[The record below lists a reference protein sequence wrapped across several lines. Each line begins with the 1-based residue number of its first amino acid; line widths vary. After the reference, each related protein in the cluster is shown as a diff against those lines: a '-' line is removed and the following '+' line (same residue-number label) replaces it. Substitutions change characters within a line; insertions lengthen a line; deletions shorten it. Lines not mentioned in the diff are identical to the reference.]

1 MASGNPDETYEPMP
15 MRPEFQERPAR
26 MELLEE
32 QGVDR
37 CVLYPSTMAL
47 SVEQYVPDTPIAY
60 ANIHSFNRWFDE
72 TWDFDGDRISPT
84 ALLSFRDL
92 DRSVA
97 ELEHVLD
104 RGARVVLFPTGP
116 AHGRSPGDPYFDP
129 IWARLEEADVVVAF
143 HIMEHW
149 YNEHIGPAW
158 GLEPVPAPWHMSAW
172 QWQNTYG
179 ERPIEDSLSA
189 LIFDNVFGRFPGLMV
204 LASEFGASWVPH
216 FVHHMDKSR
225 GMGRNGPWIGG
236 PLRERPSEIFRRHV
250 RVAPYPEDD
259 VVKIVEDLGH
269 ADSIVMGSDYPHA
282 EGLATPADFAKL
294 LSPLPPDDQR
304 KIMRDNAEALLGAA
318 VSEEEFR
325 DRVRRVP
332 RRARVPGRRRR
343 LGPRGVAADPPRA
356 RVPRDRVAPGVR
368 RRWPHPARAGRAGR
382 GVRPCGGAHR
392 RAVRQLRDQDGRQ
405 HAAALGHRG
414 AAAPVPAAH
423 PLRRRPLV
431 SGLLGARRRF
441 RPGRALDPRGARRR
455 RVGDRRPEDLDVA
468 GGRRVVDLPARP
480 HRSLRR
486 VGTGASRSCSAR
498 WTSPVSRSGRSRCST
513 TSASSARCTSPA
525 RARPSTTSWAR
536 SAPGGRWR

>member
-1 MASGNPDETYEPMP
+1 MSDVLSDLTIGMFDCDTHCYEKRDAFTKYMPKDLLDRSIFPVRLPDGSETVLADRRVAVFNSEQGLGFDLAYRPGSLKEMLKQMSSGNPDETYEPMP
-15 MRPEFQERPAR
+15 MRPEFQERAAR

-97 ELEHVLD
+97 ELEDILD

-129 IWARLEEADVVVAF
+129 IWARLEEANVVVAF

-294 LSPLPPDDQR
+294 LSPLPPADQR
-304 KIMRDNAEALLGAA
+304 KIMRDNAEALLGA
-318 VSEEEFR
+318 R
-325 DRVRRVP
+325 
-332 RRARVPGRRRR
+332 
-343 LGPRGVAADPPRA
+343 
-356 RVPRDRVAPGVR
+356 
-368 RRWPHPARAGRAGR
+368 
-382 GVRPCGGAHR
+382 
-392 RAVRQLRDQDGRQ
+392 
-405 HAAALGHRG
+405 
-414 AAAPVPAAH
+414 
-423 PLRRRPLV
+423 
-431 SGLLGARRRF
+431 
-441 RPGRALDPRGARRR
+441 
-455 RVGDRRPEDLDVA
+455 
-468 GGRRVVDLPARP
+468 
-480 HRSLRR
+480 
-486 VGTGASRSCSAR
+486 
-498 WTSPVSRSGRSRCST
+498 
-513 TSASSARCTSPA
+513 
-525 RARPSTTSWAR
+525 
-536 SAPGGRWR
+536 